1 MVSSKIG
8 RDFDI
13 LRVGLYLYCRFLYD
27 LEDPRGK
34 NSVFEV
40 FLVRYG
46 AFRIILGTTCWVS
59 RNHKTVC
66 SFKRDSLGLSK
77 IRTYLGG

>member
-27 LEDPRGK
+27 LEDLRGK
-34 NSVFEV
+34 NSVFEL
-40 FLVRYG
+40 FLVQYGGVPDHFRYYM
-46 AFRIILGTTCWVS
+46 
-59 RNHKTVC
+59 
-66 SFKRDSLGLSK
+66 LGLS
-77 IRTYLGG
+77 